1 MSEKFATLSFFSVS
15 LLERCRHVGVVKA
28 EEVHGSLDSTERLER
43 LTLSGGSRRASFGVP
58 ALGAQFPGYI
68 IEQAVNT
75 QRCRDKRLLVTI
87 IDHDF

>member
-1 MSEKFATLSFFSVS
+1 M
-15 LLERCRHVGVVKA
+15 LEGQRSKA
-28 EEVHGSLDSTERLER
+28 IHASQVWNSASDSALRGSRDLDVTERLER
-43 LTLSGGSRRASFGVP
+43 LTLSGGSRRATFGVP

-87 IDHDF
+87 VDHDF